1 MNGDDMN
8 SAVLT
13 EEIHTPEGHSILPEP
28 SKEFVLT
35 PHVQALTDRAL
46 SYLHV
51 GYPVHFAGPAGTGK
65 TTLAL
70 HVAAQLGRPVVLI
83 HGDDELGGSD
93 LIGKDSGYRKFK
105 MVDNY
110 IHSVVKTEECLSTMW
125 EDHQLTTACLH
136 GHTLVYDEFNR
147 SRPEANNALLGILEG
162 RILNLPGLGRSGE
175 GFVPVHEDFRAI
187 LTSNPEEYA
196 GVHKTQD
203 ALVDRMIT
211 MELGHFDRETEIE
224 ITQAKSGVLRQ
235 DAERIVD
242 VVRELRGVGV
252 DNHRPTI
259 RACIAIAKI
268 LAHRNGSAR
277 IEDPVFWWVCSD
289 VLKTDTAKVRHDG
302 RSLMRQKVEEAITKV
317 CGNHTKHRKNHV
329 RAKAA

>member
-1 MNGDDMN
+1 MAAERLKGKDTPQMNGDSN
-8 SAVLT
+8 SVVVA
-13 EEIHTPEGHSILPEP
+13 EGIPGPEAHSILPEP

-46 SYLHV
+46 SYLEV
-51 GYPVHFAGPAGTGK
+51 GYAVHFAGPAGTGK

-203 ALVDRMIT
+203 ALVEQADYHRARTLRSRNGDRNHSGEIRS
-211 MELGHFDRETEIE
+211 GAAGFRKDRRRRQGTARGGSG
-224 ITQAKSGVLRQ
+224 QSSPHNSGVYCHRQ
-235 DAERIVD
+235 NPGASE
-242 VVRELRGVGV
+242 G
-252 DNHRPTI
+252 
-259 RACIAIAKI
+259 
-268 LAHRNGSAR
+268 
-277 IEDPVFWWVCSD
+277 
-289 VLKTDTAKVRHDG
+289 
-302 RSLMRQKVEEAITKV
+302 
-317 CGNHTKHRKNHV
+317 
-329 RAKAA
+329 